1 MGYLKATQRQRARA
15 ESGFSRGTE
24 NKGYMCDRVPQVS
37 VKSLALTHPENCDH
51 VLTISKIKY
60 IRVCVHTYIYTCFF
74 VNPLIE
80 LLRYEQMTKC
90 VPKNKSERYKMKN

>member
-60 IRVCVHTYIYTCFF
+60 IRVCVHTYIYMFLCQSTDRTIK
-74 VNPLIE
+74 VWTND
-80 LLRYEQMTKC
+80 QMC
-90 VPKNKSERYKMKN
+90 A